1 MSVLT
6 PRTIVISVPKQGN
19 EGVTSP
25 TGTGIKRYFDLDFEE
40 PSDGQPRKR
49 RRLTHLTP
57 EEKLLRRKLKNR
69 VAAQTARDR
78 KKARIDEIE
87 LMLAQLEEQNKQLL
101 DENRAL
107 RQQTGVLTQEN
118 KELKERL
125 GLPSE
130 GIVNGEKSVL
140 SESAVLVPL
149 PKEQQLTLSPSMMHS
164 VAFLMT
170 YSLICLT
177 SLTNLM
183 KQAKVTPQLLH
194 SLQQHHKGKE
204 NNPCINTVLDK
215 WWGPQQRSWNPSK
228 N

>member
-1 MSVLT
+1 M
-6 PRTIVISVPKQGN
+6 ISVPKPGN
-19 EGVTSP
+19 ESVGSP
-25 TGTGIKRYFDLDFEE
+25 AGMKRYFDLDFDE

-57 EEKLLRRKLKNR
+57 DEKLLRRKLKNR

-78 KKARIDEIE
+78 KKARVDEIE
-87 LMLAQLEEQNKQLL
+87 LMLAQVEEQNKQLL
-101 DENRAL
+101 DENRIL
-107 RQQTGVLTQEN
+107 RQQTGALTQEN
-118 KELKERL
+118 QELKKRL
-125 GLPSE
+125 ELPSE

-194 SLQQHHKGKE
+194 SLQHHMGKE
-204 NNPCINTVLDK
+204 NRPCVNKVLDK
-215 WWGPQQRSWNPSK
+215 WWGPQQKSWNPSK